1 MKHFIGVA
9 ALALAAQS
17 GMSSAQT
24 VVIPS
29 DDMPRGRAERA
40 APTEMSP
47 GRASSG
53 SQRDAPDPR
62 SDGPRTQPRGAQN
75 APSSDRSREG
85 LREPTQQPQQ
95 RVQGQD
101 PRGDRQGPQSTDR
114 PQREQAQRERPEAPD
129 ARRSPDEP
137 RNSTRTSSP
146 PSTQPQRMQ
155 DDPSTA
161 GQRQRTDAPAQHGQ
175 APAARQA
182 PASGQAPAPGQAD
195 TTAQRAAPAS
205 GAAPIAP
212 SPNTAG
218 TPPAAGAPSST
229 TAQPVGQQQDEPD
242 RRRIADTVRERV
254 QRNEIRPVQNLG
266 VAVSVGAEL
275 PARVQLQTIPRDIAA
290 IRPEYSAYRYT
301 VSEREIVIVDPS
313 TRRVVDVIERDASSA
328 SQTTYAVFEQRRDL
342 RRWSRPDTVVFQAGV
357 VLPDD
362 APYYDLPPEIV
373 ERNPSWRGYRYVMTE
388 RDEVAIVEPAS
399 RRVVEVVDKA
409 GSSRMAATQP
419 QPQAPA
425 NRHQIVRIILNDA
438 QPGDIMG
445 VEGLKGALLPSQM
458 ILRPVPAEAVE
469 ADPQLRGQHYTLLGD
484 DVLIVEPNSR
494 RIIDVIE

>member
-1 MKHFIGVA
+1 MKRFIGVA

-17 GMSSAQT
+17 GLATAQT

-29 DDMPRGRAERA
+29 DDMPRGRAERG
-40 APTEMSP
+40 APSEGTP
-47 GRASSG
+47 GRSSGG
-53 SQRDAPDPR
+53 SQRDAQDPR
-62 SDGPRTQPRGAQN
+62 SDGPRVQPRGAQN
-75 APSSDRSREG
+75 APPSDRSREG

-101 PRGDRQGPQSTDR
+101 PRGERQGSQPVER

-129 ARRSPDEP
+129 TRRPPDEQ
-137 RNSTRTSSP
+137 RNTTRPSSP
-146 PSTQPQRMQ
+146 QSAQPQRSQ
-155 DDPSTA
+155 DEPSTA
-161 GQRQRTDAPAQHGQ
+161 GQRQRADAPAQQGQ
-175 APAARQA
+175 APAA
-182 PASGQAPAPGQAD
+182 GQAPAPGQAPAAGQAG
-195 TTAQRAAPAS
+195 TTAQRPAAAAPGS
-205 GAAPIAP
+205 APAAP

-218 TPPAAGAPSST
+218 APPAAGAT
-229 TAQPVGQQQDEPD
+229 TAQPADQQQDEPD

-266 VAVSVGAEL
+266 VTVSVGAEL

-290 IRPEYSAYRYT
+290 IRPDYSAYRYT
-301 VSEREIVIVDPS
+301 VSDREIVIVDPT
-313 TRRVVDVIERDASSA
+313 TRRIVEVIERDDRGA
-328 SQTTYAVFEQRRDL
+328 SQTIYAVFEQRRDL
-342 RRWSRPDTVVFQAGV
+342 RRWKRPDTVVFQAGV

-373 ERNPSWRGYRYVMTE
+373 ERNPNWRGYRYVMTE

-409 GSSRMAATQP
+409 GSTRTAGTQS
-419 QPQAPA
+419 QPQASGS
-425 NRHQIVRIILNDA
+425 RHQIVRIILNDA

-445 VEGLKGALLPSQM
+445 VEGLKGVVLPSQM
-458 ILRPVPAEAVE
+458 ILRPIPAEAAE

-484 DVLIVEPNSR
+484 DVLIVDPTSR